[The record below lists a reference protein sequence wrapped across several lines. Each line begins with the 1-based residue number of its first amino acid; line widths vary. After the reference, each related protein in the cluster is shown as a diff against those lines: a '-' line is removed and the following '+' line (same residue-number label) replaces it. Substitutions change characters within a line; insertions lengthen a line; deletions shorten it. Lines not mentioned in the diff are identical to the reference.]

1 MGCDSLKRR
10 SSYRRPSLSE
20 GLLEVALAT
29 LGVAAG
35 TGEGSAD
42 CSLIPTGDMQRL
54 ALLLELSYE
63 YLTSQAPLMLS
74 AAATLG
80 VAVAR
85 VLETLADAAT
95 GGRAL
100 VAAVVRLVEA
110 GVARGS
116 RESFPPKRR

>member
-85 VLETLADAAT
+85 VL
-95 GGRAL
+95 
-100 VAAVVRLVEA
+100 
-110 GVARGS
+110 
-116 RESFPPKRR
+116 